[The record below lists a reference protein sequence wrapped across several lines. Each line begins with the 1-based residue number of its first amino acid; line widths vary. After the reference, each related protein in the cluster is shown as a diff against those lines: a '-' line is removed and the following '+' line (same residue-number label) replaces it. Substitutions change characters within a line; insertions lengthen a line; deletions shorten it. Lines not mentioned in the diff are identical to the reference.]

1 LKINF
6 LMILKFRNLIFVLVF
21 LFLHDSVFYAQSYNP
36 TIENLKARE
45 WFENAK
51 FGMFIHWGVYSVLGD
66 GEWVMNNQNISISEY
81 EKLPSFFNP
90 IDFDA
95 KQWVSLAKSAGMN
108 YITITSRHHDGFS
121 MFDSKAT
128 DYDIVDSTPYK
139 KDVLKLLAEECHK
152 QGIKLFFYYSLL
164 DWNRDDYFPRGRTG
178 KGIEGRKEGKWENYI
193 AFMKFQLRELL
204 TNYGPIGG
212 IWFDGH
218 WDQKAWDGKSFS
230 GKSLVDWHYDE
241 IYGMIHELQ
250 PQALIGNNHHLGVI
264 DGEDF
269 QMFEKDLP
277 GKNTTGWG
285 TPADQIGK
293 LPLEVCE
300 TINGSWGFNLQ
311 DRKHKS
317 KEKLIQYLVNA
328 AGYGSNFLLNVGP
341 MPNGKIQ
348 ENHQKSLKEIGSW
361 LKKYGETIY
370 GTKKGP
376 ISPNNR
382 FVSTQKGSKVFIHLF
397 DDKTKFLHIED
408 FPFQIKNIVGFE
420 NKKVL
425 GFKKSRYGLTIDLS
439 KLKMNKIDNII
450 QINLKNNKTA
460 NNLKKITNGY
470 LNQNK
475 RNIVE
480 SIATVDVDEAIKTPI
495 TNTIEVLQGRVSGVN
510 VVGSGLP
517 GSSPV
522 ITVRGY
528 GTTNNN
534 NPLYVIDGVQTEDP
548 NTLRN
553 INPKDIE
560 KISVL
565 KGTSATIYG
574 SRGANGVIVVK
585 TR

>member
-6 LMILKFRNLIFVLVF
+6 LMILKLRNLIFVLVF
-21 LFLHDSVFYAQSYNP
+21 LFFHDSVFYAQSYQP
-36 TIENLKARE
+36 TIENLKARQ
-45 WFENAK
+45 WFENAR

-66 GEWVMNNQNISISEY
+66 GEWVMNNQNIPISEY
-81 EKLPSFFNP
+81 EKLPNFFNP

-95 KQWVSLAKSAGMN
+95 KKWVSLAKSAGMK

-193 AFMKFQLRELL
+193 SFMKFQLRELL

-230 GKSLVDWHYDE
+230 GDSLVDWHYDE

-264 DGEDF
+264 NGEDF

-285 TPADQIGK
+285 TPSDQIGR

-317 KEKLIQYLVNA
+317 NEKLIQYLVNA

-341 MPNGKIQ
+341 MPNGEIQ
-348 ENHQKSLKEIGSW
+348 LNHQKSLKEIGYW

-370 GTKKGP
+370 GTKRGP
-376 ISPNNR
+376 ISPNDR
-382 FVSTQKGSKVFIHLF
+382 FVSTQKDNKVYIHLF
-397 DDKTKFLHIED
+397 DYNTKFLHIED
-408 FPFQIKNIVGFE
+408 FPFQIKSIVGFD

-425 GFKKSRYGLTIDLS
+425 AFKNNRFGLTIDLS
-439 KLKMNKIDNII
+439 KLEMNKIDNII
-450 QINLKNNKTA
+450 EINLRNKKIA
-460 NNLKKITNGY
+460 YSHKKITNGY
-470 LNQNK
+470 LIQNK
-475 RNIVE
+475 KNIIE
-480 SIATVDVDEAIKTPI
+480 SIGSVDVEDAIKTPT
-495 TNTIEVLQGRVSGVN
+495 TNTVEILQGRVSGVN
-510 VVGSGLP
+510 IVSSGVP
-517 GSSPV
+517 GSAPV

-528 GTTNNN
+528 GTTNSN
-534 NPLYVIDGVQTEDP
+534 NPLYIIDGVQTEDP
-548 NTLRN
+548 NVLRD
-553 INPKDIE
+553 INPKDID

-565 KGTSATIYG
+565 KGASATIYG

-585 TR
+585 TK